1 MSRTV
6 TFTIHYPDDTPWTGA
21 VLKFSLLEGDYTATV
36 QYPRW
41 NLSAAA
47 TDSNGAGSI
56 DLWQNANGAE
66 DTLYECAL
74 PSGETF
80 TFVVPAGSA
89 DITLSTLRGGSF
101 PTPIGDRFYL
111 SDYNDLADAVS
122 SISTTVGT
130 LLIDTSDT
138 LTADLVV
145 PNTLT
150 LLRFDP
156 DNVIDLDT
164 YTLAIEGPLEAGM
177 YQFFDST
184 SGTLT
189 IDEFLVT
196 DAEAL
201 KRTRAETSIKDL
213 TGGDTPTADEII
225 VWKNAVDRW
234 VFEAN
239 SSGVS
244 DPFYFFTFTS
254 DPHAEVFSVDGYAE
268 RGGANDDW
276 ATIISSAGNIYDDNG
291 NTLIVHVV
299 AAAAPNTDKWQGIRR
314 VVMLF
319 YIGSAVDTNATI
331 ISAALT
337 ILPATITNELGGKLV
352 VCETDPA
359 SNTQIRAPDY
369 LSVGS
374 VALSNYIALSDL
386 TSGKQARFTLNAA
399 GRAVIA
405 AHLADDGVV
414 KLGIRSDWDLDDT
427 EPTWVDGKK
436 DLVSFPSSEGTPDPM
451 FDLVWS
457 VEE

>member
-1 MSRTV
+1 MARTV
-6 TFTIHYPDDTPWTGA
+6 TFTIHYPDDTPWTEV
-21 VLKFSLLEGDYTATV
+21 VLKFSLLEGDYTATI

-41 NLSAAA
+41 SLSAAA

-66 DTLYECAL
+66 DTLYECLL

-101 PTPIGDRFYL
+101 PTPIGDHFQL
-111 SDYNDLADAVS
+111 SDYTDLADAVS
-122 SISTTVGT
+122 SIGTIVGT

-138 LTADLVV
+138 LTADLTV

-164 YTLAIEGPLEAGM
+164 YTLAIEGPLEAGK
-177 YQFFDST
+177 YQFFDSS
-184 SGTLT
+184 SGILT

-201 KRTRAETSIKDL
+201 STSRAEILIEDL
-213 TGGDTPTADEII
+213 TDGDTPELNETI
-225 VWKNAVDRW
+225 VWKGAVDRW
-234 VFEAN
+234 LFGAN
-239 SSGVS
+239 QVS
-244 DPFYFFTFTS
+244 LDPYYFYTFTS
-254 DPHAEVFSVDGYAE
+254 DPHTEVFSVDGYAE

-276 ATIISSAGNIYDDNG
+276 SVIISSAGNIYNDTG

-299 AAAAPNTDKWQGIRR
+299 AAAAPNTDKWQGVRR
-314 VVMLF
+314 VIMLF
-319 YIGSAVDTNATI
+319 YIGFAVDASATI

-337 ILPATITNELGGKLV
+337 IQPATITNELGGKLV

-374 VALSNYIALSDL
+374 VALSNYVALSDL
-386 TSGKQARFTLNAA
+386 TSGKPARFTLNAA

-427 EPTWVDGKK
+427 EPTWVDAKK
-436 DLVSFPSSEGTPDPM
+436 DLVSFPSSEGVPDPQ

-457 VEE
+457 VME